1 MHLRRAL
8 LLFAIVLG
16 LAALAAAVSRPANVD
31 DEPTP
36 TTPRAQAPAS
46 PTRSDKSE
54 RSAPEVIAFDA
65 ADPRARGLQVDQAAT
80 VVVEVGSAGM
90 VAIPGLGVSEAAEPH
105 TPAQFDVLATKPGRY
120 AIEFEPADA
129 SEATRAGT
137 LVVKPEET

>member
-36 TTPRAQAPAS
+36 TTPQAQAPAS
-46 PTRSDKSE
+46 PPPSNGSTGS
-54 RSAPEVIAFDA
+54 PPTVIAFDA
-65 ADPRARGLQVDQAAT
+65 AHPRARGLEADRAAT
-80 VVVEVGSAGM
+80 VVVKVQSAGM
-90 VAIPGLGVSEAAEPH
+90 VTIPGLGVSDAAEPH
-105 TPAQFDVLATKPGRY
+105 TPAQFDVLGTKPGRY

-129 SEATRAGT
+129 TEATRAGT
-137 LVVKPEET
+137 LVIKPEET